1 MTKLTLPVTGMTCG
15 HCVAAVSRTL
25 KAIDGVQVDDVKIGS
40 ATLEFDESKVT
51 ADALAKAVTE
61 EGYAVTGTH

>member
-1 MTKLTLPVTGMTCG
+1 MTRLTLDITGMTCG

-25 KAIDGVQVDDVKIGS
+25 KAIDGVQVDDVRIGS
-40 ATLEFDESKVT
+40 ATVEFDASKVS
-51 ADALAKAVTE
+51 ADALSKAVTE

>member
-1 MTKLTLPVTGMTCG
+1 MTKLTLDITGMTCG
-15 HCVAAVSRTL
+15 HCIAAVSRTL

-40 ATLEFDESKVT
+40 ATVEFDASKVS
-51 ADALAKAVTE
+51 ADALSKAVTE

>member
-1 MTKLTLPVTGMTCG
+1 MTKLTLDITGMTCG

-25 KAIDGVQVDDVKIGS
+25 KAFDGVQVDDVRIGS
-40 ATLEFDESKVT
+40 ATLEFDASKVS